1 MSALSS
7 ILIYTNIG
15 IVKMYQWRFIL
26 ISLCYS
32 CQPPIVYL
40 WLLTESEYEMMMNP
54 CGAGETN
61 QICRAND
68 IKVYDSYFMVRYA

>member
-1 MSALSS
+1 MCALSS

-15 IVKMYQWRFIL
+15 IAKMDQWSFTL
-26 ISLCYS
+26 IRLCNL
-32 CQPPIVYL
+32 CQPPTVYL
-40 WLLTESEYEMMMNP
+40 WLLIEYEMMMNP